1 MPGKDK
7 EVHMKH
13 SATYQNKSG
22 FQGKAFELQAELVTF
37 SVERHFYLKEQLT
50 FKPWLYL
57 AAILLY
63 IIKFRLSIE
72 N

>member
-1 MPGKDK
+1 MLGKDK
-7 EVHMKH
+7 EVHMKIT
-13 SATYQNKSG
+13 TYQNNSG

-57 AAILLY
+57 AAILL
-63 IIKFRLSIE
+63 
-72 N
+72 